1 VTNTETT
8 PAEREYER
16 RLRMSE
22 HLGRMVSD
30 RDMEEMDH
38 ARCAA
43 DMDEVGSL

>member
-1 VTNTETT
+1 MNSIETT

-16 RLRMSE
+16 RLRISE

-30 RDMEEMDH
+30 RDMAEMDH